1 MCSCGKP
8 KVHRIA
14 VKKGL
19 AYLMKKGKKFAK
31 DWKLVIQGLPLA
43 GAAASTFLPL
53 SRLGQQFSILI
64 VLLWVQVF
72 FIVELFLYGK

>member
-1 MCSCGKP
+1 
-8 KVHRIA
+8 
-14 VKKGL
+14 
-19 AYLMKKGKKFAK
+19 MKKGKKFTK
-31 DWKLVIQGLPLA
+31 KWKLVIQGLPLA

-72 FIVELFLYGK
+72 FIIEIFIAGR